1 LLFHISWAFGQD
13 MMPYF
18 WAVQSNVSTH
28 QKKLFEDK
36 IVRSLEKL
44 QNKKVRIHNEKQ
56 FLQHTFNYIH
66 THYLKTYQKEANFYD
81 IVSKG
86 YYNCVS
92 GNILFAY
99 FLEKIGYQYQVYEAD
114 NHVFMIVSLSEK
126 DRILVESTAF
136 FGEGMIDD
144 EKKIDEELSKLRP
157 TGTASLMNLAGMQ
170 FYNEAVLAF
179 QDQKYLE
186 SLSLSNKAYYF
197 YPSEKVKNLYQ
208 ISKQKLSE
216 QVVSR

>member
-1 LLFHISWAFGQD
+1 MAFGQD

-18 WAVQSNVSTH
+18 WAVQPNVSV
-28 QKKLFEDK
+28 QEKKGFEDK
-36 IVRSLEKL
+36 IAKSFEKL
-44 QNKKVRIHNEKQ
+44 QNKQVRIHDEKQ
-56 FLQHTFNYIH
+56 FLQYTFNYIH
-66 THYLKTYQKEANFYD
+66 TQYLKTYQKEANFYD

-99 FLEKIGYQYQVYEAD
+99 FLEKIGYQYQIYESD
-114 NHVFMIVSLSEK
+114 NHVFMMVSVSEK
-126 DRILVESTAF
+126 DRVLVEITAF
-136 FGEGMIDD
+136 FGEGMIDN
-144 EKKIDEELSKLRP
+144 EKKIDEKLLDLRP

-197 YPSEKVKNLYQ
+197 YPSEKVKALYQ